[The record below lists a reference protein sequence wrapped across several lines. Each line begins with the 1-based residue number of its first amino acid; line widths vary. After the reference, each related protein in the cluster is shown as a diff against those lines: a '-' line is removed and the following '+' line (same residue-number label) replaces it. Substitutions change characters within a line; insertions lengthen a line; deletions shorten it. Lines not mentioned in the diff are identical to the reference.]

1 MSRKRSEHGTLFGS
15 DVLAGRFRSSEE
27 KRGIKKDLKSRG
39 TKQKTDK
46 LDFVK
51 KKKKNKRWEFPGD
64 PMVENPPADT
74 GDMGLIPGSG
84 KFHRLQ
90 GN

>member
-51 KKKKNKRWEFPGD
+51 KKKKESK
-64 PMVENPPADT
+64 
-74 GDMGLIPGSG
+74 MGIPW
-84 KFHRLQ
+84 
-90 GN
+90 